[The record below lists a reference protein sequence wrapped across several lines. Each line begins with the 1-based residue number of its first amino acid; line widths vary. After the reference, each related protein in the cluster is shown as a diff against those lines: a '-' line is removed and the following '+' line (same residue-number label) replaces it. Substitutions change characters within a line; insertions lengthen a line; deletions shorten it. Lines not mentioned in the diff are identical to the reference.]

1 MKKAIIATASGLL
14 LSASVFVA
22 GAQAGGAGRVAYP
35 IVTTTTTT
43 TTTIAEST
51 TSLESEGPVTTTIY
65 VESQIPATGGDAG
78 SPIALGATVFAIGA
92 GLVLVTRR
100 RKHSPAG

>member
-22 GAQAGGAGRVAYP
+22 GAQGVGADSVAYP
-35 IVTTTTTT
+35 PSTPPSTDV
-43 TTTIAEST
+43 ESG
-51 TSLESEGPVTTTIY
+51 GPVTTTIY

-78 SPIALGATVFAIGA
+78 SPIALGATVLALGA

-100 RKHSPAG
+100 RKYSPAS

>member
-22 GAQAGGAGRVAYP
+22 GAQADSVAYP
-35 IVTTTTTT
+35 PTTTVEQ
-43 TTTIAEST
+43 ESG
-51 TSLESEGPVTTTIY
+51 GPVTTTIY

>member
-22 GAQAGGAGRVAYP
+22 GAQADSVAYP
-35 IVTTTTTT
+35 PTTTVEQ
-43 TTTIAEST
+43 ESG
-51 TSLESEGPVTTTIY
+51 GPVTTTI